1 MPAVSPPLLPIAT
14 CWWCLVILLLPAQ
27 ALTQLDA
34 NTEKASLAGQAFPQ
48 LSLDGS
54 PLNHL
59 LLDPRSGQLYVGA
72 VNHLHHLSSDLQV
85 LSSSQTGPKLDSP
98 ECLPPIVS
106 KDCPS
111 ARLTPNTNKILLLEE
126 GVAGGRRLIVCGTLF
141 QGICDKRSLGN
152 VSEILYQTSNPV
164 DTQYVAANDPRVST
178 VGVVLNQNGVGLM
191 LVGRGYT
198 SKGPSDI
205 PPITT
210 RRLASSSSPAR
221 QAFSQDEELGKL
233 VVGSY
238 SEYNNYFISAFS
250 HSDHVYF
257 LFSRRDVWHRKEYR
271 TYVSRL
277 CAGDRSFYSYVEVPL
292 ECSGGYNLAQGATLA
307 EHQGQPALFVA
318 MAAGQA
324 STPSATDRSALCVY
338 GISELDEALQRAQEL
353 CYTEG
358 GRGGDGK
365 EEAYIEYEVSSKCL
379 RLPKVPRYIEYP
391 CGGEHT
397 PSPIASAVALSAN
410 PSLTRDVQ
418 LTAVTTVTEA
428 GHTIALLG
436 DKKGWLHKVFLQPNR
451 TGMLYQSVLVDQNSP
466 VNADLLLDQSKQ
478 NVYVSMVPVSECE
491 LQTDCQSC
499 LSVRD
504 PYCGWCVLEGR
515 CLRRQDCHLESQ
527 ANHWLWSYQ
536 PASQCVT
543 VQSLKPAN
551 QSREEQTPLPTLSED
566 ESLSCSFGTL
576 PPQPA
581 VVAGTTITCQSP
593 LPELLPP
600 NPPGSG
606 RCMACV
612 GSVWPCNWCALDE
625 LCTHNSNCPKEHI
638 ISNSL
643 QTDTTYITL
652 PTQQTDTT
660 YITLPTQQTDTTYF
674 TLPTQQTDTTYITL
688 PTQQTDTTYITLP
701 TQQTDTTYIT
711 LPTQQT
717 DTTYITLPT
726 QQTDT
731 TYITLPT
738 QQTDTTYITLPT
750 QQTDTTYITLPTQQ
764 TDTTYITLPT
774 QQTDTTYITLP
785 TQQTD
790 TTYITLPTQQT
801 DTTYITLPTQQT
813 DTTYITLPTQQTD
826 TTYITLPTQQT
837 DTTYIPLP
845 TQQTDT
851 TYITLPTQ
859 QTDTTYI
866 TLPTQQTDTTYI
878 TLPTQQTDTT
888 YIPLPTQQTDTT
900 FITLPT
906 QQTDTTFI
914 TLPTQQ
920 TDTTYITLPT
930 QQTDTT
936 FITLPTQQTDTT
948 YIPLPTQ
955 QTDTTFITLP
965 TQQTDTTC
973 ITLPTQ
979 QTDTTCIT
987 LPTQQTDTT
996 YISLPTQQTVCVC
1009 ILTSVCVSST
1019 VQLYDCAVGQSDCS
1033 QCRAVSSEYGC
1044 VWCGG
1049 ESPGCVYNLSC
1060 TSPPGPVQTCP
1071 APQITQIQPVSGP
1084 VEGGVLVTIHGS
1096 NLGMHY
1102 QDIQGGVTVA
1112 GVSCQPQP
1120 QGYIISTRIVC
1131 ELKPSRQETEGPVIV
1146 TVGDSEPGQSLQT
1159 FTYQDPQL
1167 SSIIP
1172 DKGPVSGGTTLTI
1185 HGTQL
1190 LTGQRKDLTAY
1201 VGQQPCHMLVTSSD
1215 TSGSLC
1221 GPSNQTGE
1229 VSVSVLFGKA
1239 ERIVPGKRFCYME
1252 DPVITDAFPAESF
1265 YEGGRGIKVTGR
1277 NLDVVQQPMISV
1289 WVEPM
1294 ENTLVRRRRYARL
1307 SARNNQVFNSTTP
1320 KERCSVVSPTEMTCV
1335 TPGVTSHSKV
1345 MGVGF
1350 ELDNVK
1356 VAFKSVT
1363 GKPFSYFP
1371 NPVLYALNRDAP
1383 ETPYRF
1389 KPGGV
1394 IAVEGKD
1401 LTRAMTRGEVVAR
1414 LGDQRCEVKT
1424 LDSTHLYCE
1433 PPETQ
1438 PESLG
1443 DNQLPSLRVIMGK
1456 LDVDLGLVQ
1465 YDADG
1470 LPPVPLAAQVGLA
1483 VGAAVVVLVVL
1494 VIILMYRR
1502 KSKQA
1507 LRDYKK
1513 VLVQL
1518 ETLEINVGDQCRK
1531 EFTDL
1536 MTEMMDLSSDVGGPG
1551 IPLLDYKTYAERVFF
1566 PGQRGAPL
1574 SQNLDLPESRRQTV
1588 EQGLGQLNNLLNN
1601 RLFLIRFIHTLEA
1614 QQNFSQRDRGHVASL
1629 LTMALHDK
1637 LEYFTDVMKT
1647 LLGDLTQQY
1656 VAKNPKLMLRRTETV
1671 VEKMLT
1677 NWMSICLYSFLKEV
1691 AGEPLYMLYRAI
1703 KYQVDKGP
1711 VDAVTG
1717 KAKRTLNDSHLL
1729 REDIDYCSITL
1740 TVLVKNGVEV
1750 QPCPVKVLDTDTITQ
1765 VKDKILDQIYKGAP
1779 FSQRPAADSLDLE
1792 WRSGQ
1797 AGHLTLS
1804 DDDVTAIV
1812 QGRWKKLNTLQH
1824 YKVPDEAT
1832 VALIPR
1838 SAVVTG
1844 IHQVYQT
1851 GEKTPMLEGEEEE
1864 GLRLWHLVKSS
1875 EDPEIPKHRKSS
1887 MRERERAKA
1896 IPEIYLTRLL
1906 SMKGTLQK
1914 FVDDVFVAILS
1925 TKRPPPIAVR
1935 FFFDFLDDMAEKHGI
1950 DDPETVHIWK
1960 TNSLPLRFWVN
1971 ILKNPQ
1977 FVFDVQVTDSVDA
1990 VLSVIAQTFIDS
2002 CTTSEHKVGRDSPV
2016 NKLLYAREIPRY
2028 KQLVERYYSDIH
2040 SAASGCY
2047 QEMNSTLTELS
2058 GVSGDLN
2065 FLVALHELYKYINK
2079 YYDQIIMSLEEDAA
2093 GQKMQL
2099 AYRLQQVAALVENKV
2114 TDL

>member
-1 MPAVSPPLLPIAT
+1 
-14 CWWCLVILLLPAQ
+14 
-27 ALTQLDA
+27 
-34 NTEKASLAGQAFPQ
+34 
-48 LSLDGS
+48 
-54 PLNHL
+54 
-59 LLDPRSGQLYVGA
+59 
-72 VNHLHHLSSDLQV
+72 
-85 LSSSQTGPKLDSP
+85 
-98 ECLPPIVS
+98 
-106 KDCPS
+106 DCPS
-111 ARLTPNTNKILLLEE
+111 ARVTPNTNKIL
-126 GVAGGRRLIVCGTLF
+126 ARSLIVCGTLF

-152 VSEILYQTSNPV
+152 VSEVLYQTSNPV

-178 VGVVLNQNGVGLM
+178 VGVILNQKGVGLM

-210 RRLASSSSPAR
+210 RRLSPSSSPSR

-238 SEYNNYFISAFS
+238 SEYNNNFISAFN

-257 LFSRRDVWHRKEYR
+257 LFSRRDMWHKKEYR

-277 CAGDRSFYSYVEVPL
+277 CAWDRSFYSYVEVPL
-292 ECSGGYNLAQGATLA
+292 ECSGGYNLAQGASPA
-307 EHQGQPALFVA
+307 EHQGRPALFVA

-324 STPSATDRSALCVY
+324 STPTATGRSALCVY
-338 GISELDEALQRAQEL
+338 GMSELDASLQRAQEL

-358 GRGGDGK
+358 GRGRTGQ

-379 RLPKVPRYIEYP
+379 RLPKDSLKEYP

-397 PSPIASAVALSAN
+397 PSPIASAVPLSAT
-410 PSLTRDVQ
+410 PSLTRETQ
-418 LTAVTTVTEA
+418 LTAVTTATEA

-436 DKKGWLHKVFLQPNR
+436 DKKGWLHKVGYTHGSKVGYTHGRKVGYTHGRKVTPN
-451 TGMLYQSVLVDQNSP
+451 
-466 VNADLLLDQSKQ
+466 
-478 NVYVSMVPVSECE
+478 
-491 LQTDCQSC
+491 
-499 LSVRD
+499 

-515 CLRRQDCHLESQ
+515 YCTLTLFLGLLWIPISSCQGSSYSSWGLLRIPISSCQGSSYSSWGL
-527 ANHWLWSYQ
+527 LWIPTSSCQGSSYSSWGGNG
-536 PASQCVT
+536 PS
-543 VQSLKPAN
+543 
-551 QSREEQTPLPTLSED
+551 
-566 ESLSCSFGTL
+566 
-576 PPQPA
+576 
-581 VVAGTTITCQSP
+581 
-593 LPELLPP
+593 
-600 NPPGSG
+600 PPGGGPSPPGGGPSPPGGGPSPPGGGPSPPGGGPSPHGGGPSPPGGGPSPPGGGPSPPGGGPSPPGGGPSPPGGGPSPPGGGPSPPGEDLHLLGADLHHLGADLPLLGADLHHLG
-606 RCMACV
+606 R
-612 GSVWPCNWCALDE
+612 
-625 LCTHNSNCPKEHI
+625 
-638 ISNSL
+638 
-643 QTDTTYITL
+643 
-652 PTQQTDTT
+652 
-660 YITLPTQQTDTTYF
+660 
-674 TLPTQQTDTTYITL
+674 
-688 PTQQTDTTYITLP
+688 
-701 TQQTDTTYIT
+701 
-711 LPTQQT
+711 
-717 DTTYITLPT
+717 
-726 QQTDT
+726 
-731 TYITLPT
+731 
-738 QQTDTTYITLPT
+738 
-750 QQTDTTYITLPTQQ
+750 
-764 TDTTYITLPT
+764 
-774 QQTDTTYITLP
+774 
-785 TQQTD
+785 
-790 TTYITLPTQQT
+790 
-801 DTTYITLPTQQT
+801 
-813 DTTYITLPTQQTD
+813 
-826 TTYITLPTQQT
+826 
-837 DTTYIPLP
+837 
-845 TQQTDT
+845 
-851 TYITLPTQ
+851 
-859 QTDTTYI
+859 
-866 TLPTQQTDTTYI
+866 
-878 TLPTQQTDTT
+878 
-888 YIPLPTQQTDTT
+888 T
-900 FITLPT
+900 FISWGRTFPT
-906 QQTDTTFI
+906 WGRTFTTWGRTF
-914 TLPTQQ
+914 
-920 TDTTYITLPT
+920 TTWGRTFT
-930 QQTDTT
+930 SWGRTFTSWGRTFTSWGRTFTCWGRTFTCWGRTFTT
-936 FITLPTQQTDTT
+936 WGRTFPFWGRTFTT
-948 YIPLPTQ
+948 WGGPSSPGVVL
-955 QTDTTFITLP
+955 
-965 TQQTDTTC
+965 
-973 ITLPTQ
+973 
-979 QTDTTCIT
+979 
-987 LPTQQTDTT
+987 
-996 YISLPTQQTVCVC
+996 
-1009 ILTSVCVSST
+1009 ST
-1019 VQLYDCAVGQSDCS
+1019 VQLYDCSVGQSDCS
-1033 QCRAVSSEYGC
+1033 QCRAVPSDYGC

-1049 ESPGCVYNLSC
+1049 ESPGCAYHLSC
-1060 TSPPGPVQTCP
+1060 TSSPGPEDACP
-1071 APQITQIQPVSGP
+1071 PPHIIQIQPVSGP

-1112 GVSCQPQP
+1112 GVSCLVCRVL
-1120 QGYIISTRIVC
+1120 YVCVCSRIVC
-1131 ELKPSRQETEGPVIV
+1131 ELQPSKQETEGPVIV

-1167 SSIIP
+1167 TGIVP
-1172 DKGPVSGGTTLTI
+1172 DKGPVSGGTSLTVQ
-1185 HGTQL
+1185 GTRL

-1201 VGQQPCHMLVTSSD
+1201 VGQQPCYIVEEVNGTHLVCRTS
-1215 TSGSLC
+1215 
-1221 GPSNQTGE
+1221 PSNQTAE
-1229 VSVSVLFGKA
+1229 LTVRVLFGKA
-1239 ERIVPGKRFCYME
+1239 ERTVPGQVFHYME
-1252 DPVITDAFPAESF
+1252 DPVITAAS
-1265 YEGGRGIKVTGR
+1265 
-1277 NLDVVQQPMISV
+1277 
-1289 WVEPM
+1289 
-1294 ENTLVRRRRYARL
+1294 
-1307 SARNNQVFNSTTP
+1307 P
-1320 KERCSVVSPTEMTCV
+1320 KQERCRVISSFEMTCV
-1335 TPGVTSHSKV
+1335 TPSVTHDSKV
-1345 MGVGF
+1345 LGVWF

-1356 VAFKSVT
+1356 VSFESVA
-1363 GKPFSYFP
+1363 GKTFSYYP
-1371 NPVLYALNRDAP
+1371 NPELLALNRDDP
-1383 ETPYRF
+1383 DTPYRF

-1401 LTRAMTRGEVVAR
+1401 LTRAMTRDEVVAR
-1414 LGDQRCEVKT
+1414 LGDQECEVKT

-1433 PPETQ
+1433 
-1438 PESLG
+1438 
-1443 DNQLPSLRVIMGK
+1443 
-1456 LDVDLGLVQ
+1456 
-1465 YDADG
+1465 
-1470 LPPVPLAAQVGLA
+1470 
-1483 VGAAVVVLVVL
+1483 VLCVSVC
-1494 VIILMYRR
+1494 RR

-1574 SQNLDLPESRRQTV
+1574 SQNLDLPESRRRTV

-1614 QQNFSQRDRGHVASL
+1614 QQNFSQRDRGYVASL

-1647 LLGDLTQQY
+1647 LLGDLVQQY
-1656 VAKNPKLMLRRTETV
+1656 VTKNPKLMLRRTETV

-1677 NWMSICLYSFLKEV
+1677 NWMSICLYSFLKVQMCV

-1740 TVLVKNGVEV
+1740 TVMVKSGVEV

-1824 YKVPDEAT
+1824 YKVPDGAT

-1838 SAVVTG
+1838 SAAVVG

-1851 GEKTPMLEGEEEE
+1851 GEKTPMLDGEGEE
-1864 GLRLWHLVKSS
+1864 GLRLWHLVKSN
-1875 EDPEIPKHRKSS
+1875 EEPEMPKHRKSS

-1914 FVDDVFVAILS
+1914 FVDDVFVAILN

-2028 KQLVERYYSDIH
+2028 KQLSFGSD
-2040 SAASGCY
+2040 
-2047 QEMNSTLTELS
+2047 MNS
-2058 GVSGDLN
+2058 
-2065 FLVALHELYKYINK
+2065 LVALLELYKYINK
-2079 YYDQIIMSLEEDAA
+2079 YYDQIIASLEEDAA

>member
-1 MPAVSPPLLPIAT
+1 MPTASPPLLSIAT
-14 CWWCLVILLLPAQ
+14 CWWCLVLLLPPQ
-27 ALTQLDA
+27 ALTQLHP
-34 NTEKASLAGQAFPQ
+34 NPGRTSPAGQTFPQ

-59 LLDPRSGQLYVGA
+59 LLDPSSGQLYIGA
-72 VNHLHHLSSDLQV
+72 VNHLYHLSPELQV
-85 LSSSQTGPKLDSP
+85 LSSSQTGPRLDSA
-98 ECLPPIVS
+98 ECLPPIIP
-106 KDCPS
+106 KECHS
-111 ARLTPNTNKILLLEE
+111 ASMTPNTNKILLLEE
-126 GVAGGRRLIVCGTLF
+126 GVAGGRSLIVCGTLF

-152 VSEILYQTSNPV
+152 VSEVLYQTSNPV

-178 VGVVLNQNGVGLM
+178 VAVVLIQKGVGLM

-210 RRLASSSSPAR
+210 RRLVPISSPAR

-238 SEYNNYFISAFS
+238 SEYNNYFISAFT
-250 HSDHVYF
+250 HNDHVYF
-257 LFSRRDVWHRKEYR
+257 LFSRRDMWNSKEYR

-292 ECSGGYNLAQGATLA
+292 ECSGGYNLAQAASLA
-307 EHQGQPALFVA
+307 EHQGQSALYIA

-324 STPSATDRSALCVY
+324 STPIATGRSALCVY
-338 GISELDEALQRAQEL
+338 GMSELDEALQRAQEL
-353 CYTEG
+353 CYTEAG
-358 GRGGDGK
+358 KGSEGR

-379 RLPKVPRYIEYP
+379 RLPKVSLKDYP

-397 PSPIASAVALSAN
+397 PSPIASAVPLSAS

-418 LTAVTTVTEA
+418 LTAVTTTTEA

-436 DKKGWLHKVFLQPNR
+436 DKKGWLHKVFLQPNN
-451 TGMLYQSVLVDQNSP
+451 TGSLYQSVLVDEDSP
-466 VNADLLLDQSKQ
+466 VNADLLLDRSKQ
-478 NVYVSMVPVSECE
+478 NVYVLTNHKVSMLPVSECE
-491 LQTDCQSC
+491 LQPDCQSC
-499 LSVRD
+499 LSFGD

-515 CLRRQDCHLESQ
+515 CTRRLQCSRQSQ

-536 PASQCVT
+536 PANQPSFQCVT
-543 VQSLKPAN
+543 VQSLTPAN
-551 QSREEQTPLPTLSED
+551 HSREEQTQVILTVAQLPTLSD
-566 ESLSCSFGTL
+566 EEPLSCSFGTL

-581 VVAGTTITCQSP
+581 VVTGTTITCQSP
-593 LPELLPP
+593 QPQLLPP
-600 NPPGSG
+600 SPPGSDHVSLRVSVMFGDVTISASNITFYDCTAVG
-606 RCMACV
+606 RLNISSPCMACV

-625 LCTHNSNCPKEHI
+625 LCFHGNICPKQHI
-638 ISNSL
+638 IYNNLEEDLKPQGPEACPCVWAL
-643 QTDTTYITL
+643 QSSPLVPLGHLFPLALLGRNLDMFQGEEPYSCVVVIEEEEIKLNATLKNDQKTQTYI
-652 PTQQTDTT
+652 
-660 YITLPTQQTDTTYF
+660 F
-674 TLPTQQTDTTYITL
+674 TCSPHKFQY
-688 PTQQTDTTYITLP
+688 
-701 TQQTDTTYIT
+701 
-711 LPTQQT
+711 
-717 DTTYITLPT
+717 
-726 QQTDT
+726 
-731 TYITLPT
+731 
-738 QQTDTTYITLPT
+738 
-750 QQTDTTYITLPTQQ
+750 
-764 TDTTYITLPT
+764 
-774 QQTDTTYITLP
+774 
-785 TQQTD
+785 
-790 TTYITLPTQQT
+790 
-801 DTTYITLPTQQT
+801 
-813 DTTYITLPTQQTD
+813 
-826 TTYITLPTQQT
+826 
-837 DTTYIPLP
+837 PLKQLVYSAP
-845 TQQTDT
+845 VFLQRGSNRIDSAPN
-851 TYITLPTQ
+851 LR
-859 QTDTTYI
+859 
-866 TLPTQQTDTTYI
+866 L
-878 TLPTQQTDTT
+878 
-888 YIPLPTQQTDTT
+888 
-900 FITLPT
+900 
-906 QQTDTTFI
+906 
-914 TLPTQQ
+914 
-920 TDTTYITLPT
+920 
-930 QQTDTT
+930 
-936 FITLPTQQTDTT
+936 
-948 YIPLPTQ
+948 
-955 QTDTTFITLP
+955 
-965 TQQTDTTC
+965 
-973 ITLPTQ
+973 
-979 QTDTTCIT
+979 
-987 LPTQQTDTT
+987 
-996 YISLPTQQTVCVC
+996 
-1009 ILTSVCVSST
+1009 
-1019 VQLYDCAVGQSDCS
+1019 QLYDCAVGQSDCS

-1060 TSPPGPVQTCP
+1060 SSSPGPAHTCP
-1071 APQITQIQPVSGP
+1071 PPHITQIQPVSGP

-1096 NLGMHY
+1096 NLGMHF
-1102 QDIQGGVTVA
+1102 QDIQGGVAVA
-1112 GVSCQPQP
+1112 GVRCLPQP

-1131 ELKPSRQETEGPVIV
+1131 ELQPSNQETEGPVRV
-1146 TVGDSEPGQSLQT
+1146 TVEDSPPGQSLQT

-1167 SSIIP
+1167 SSIVP
-1172 DKGPVSGGTTLTI
+1172 NKGPISGGTRLTVS
-1185 HGTQL
+1185 GTKL

-1201 VGQQPCHMLVTSSD
+1201 VGQQPCHIVEEVSEKHLVCRT
-1215 TSGSLC
+1215 
-1221 GPSNQTGE
+1221 GPSNLTAE
-1229 VSVSVLFGKA
+1229 VTVRVLFGKA
-1239 ERIVPGKRFCYME
+1239 ERSIPGTRFHYTE
-1252 DPVITDAFPAESF
+1252 DPVITAAFPAESF
-1265 YEGGRGIKVTGR
+1265 FEGGRGIKVSGR

-1289 WVEPM
+1289 WVEPI
-1294 ENTLVRRRRYARL
+1294 ENVLFRRKRYSRI
-1307 SARNNQVFNSTTP
+1307 NNQLVVFNSTVP
-1320 KERCSVVSPTEMTCV
+1320 KKQERCIVVSSSEMTCV
-1335 TPGVTSHSKV
+1335 TPGVTPGSKV
-1345 MGVGF
+1345 MGMWF

-1356 VAFKSVT
+1356 VPFESVT
-1363 GKPFSYFP
+1363 GKPFLYYP
-1371 NPVLYALNRDAP
+1371 NPELYPLNRDDP

-1389 KPGGV
+1389 KPGPGGV
-1394 IAVEGKD
+1394 ISVQGKD

-1414 LGDQRCEVKT
+1414 LGNQKCEVKT
-1424 LDSTHLYCE
+1424 MDSTHLYCE

-1443 DNQLPSLRVIMGK
+1443 DGQLPSLRVIMGK
-1456 LDVDLGLVQ
+1456 LDMDLGMVQ
-1465 YDADG
+1465 YDADT
-1470 LPPVPLAAQVGLA
+1470 PPPLAALVGGA
-1483 VGAAVVVLVVL
+1483 VGAVLLVLLVVVV
-1494 VIILMYRR
+1494 ILMYRR

-1507 LRDYKK
+1507 LKDYKK

-1574 SQNLDLPESRRQTV
+1574 SQNLDLPESRRPTV

-1614 QQNFSQRDRGHVASL
+1614 QQNFSQRDRGYVASL

-1711 VDAVTG
+1711 VDYVTG

-1729 REDIDYCSITL
+1729 REDIDYSSITL
-1740 TVLVKNGVEV
+1740 IVLVKNGVEV
-1750 QPCPVKVLDTDTITQ
+1750 QPCPVRVLDTDTITQ

-1779 FSQRPAADSLDLE
+1779 FSQRPAAASLDLE

-1838 SAVVTG
+1838 SAVAMG

-1875 EDPEIPKHRKSS
+1875 EDSEMPKHRKSS

-1925 TKRPPPIAVR
+1925 TKRPAPIAVR

-2058 GVSGDLN
+2058 GSFASEMN
-2065 FLVALHELYKYINK
+2065 SLVALHELYKYINK

>member
-1 MPAVSPPLLPIAT
+1 MPVVSPSLLPIAT
-14 CWWCLVILLLPAQ
+14 SWWCLVLLLLP
-27 ALTQLDA
+27 TQLQTHPLLVSDPG
-34 NTEKASLAGQAFPQ
+34 KASIGGQDFPQ

-59 LLDPRSGQLYVGA
+59 LLDPRSGQLYIGA
-72 VNHLHHLSSDLQV
+72 VNHLYHLSPDLQV

-106 KDCPS
+106 GDCLS

-126 GVAGGRRLIVCGTLF
+126 GVAEARRLIVCGTLF

-210 RRLASSSSPAR
+210 RRLASSSSPPR

-238 SEYNNYFISAFS
+238 SEYNNGFISTFI
-250 HSDHVYF
+250 HRNFVYF
-257 LFSRRDVWHRKEYR
+257 LFSRRDVKHRKEYR

-292 ECSGGYNLAQGATLA
+292 ECSGGYNLAQGASLA
-307 EHQGQPALFVA
+307 EHQGQPVLFVA
-318 MAAGQA
+318 MATGQA
-324 STPSATDRSALCVY
+324 STPTASDRSALCVY
-338 GISELDEALQRAQEL
+338 GLWELDEALQRAQEL

-358 GRGGDGK
+358 GQDGEGK

-379 RLPKVPRYIEYP
+379 TLPKDSLKEYP

-397 PSPIASAVALSAN
+397 PSPIASAVPLIAT
-410 PSLTRDVQ
+410 PSLTWEVQ
-418 LTAVTTVTEA
+418 LTAVATVTEA
-428 GHTIALLG
+428 GHTITLLG
-436 DKKGWLHKVFLQPNR
+436 DRKGWIHKVFLQPNR
-451 TGMLYQSVLVDQNSP
+451 TGAIYQSVLVDRNSP

-478 NVYVSMVPVSECE
+478 NVYVLTDSKVSMVPVSECE

-499 LSVRD
+499 LSVGD
-504 PYCGWCVLEGR
+504 PYCGWCILEGR
-515 CLRRQDCHLESQ
+515 CLRRQDCHRESQ
-527 ANHWLWSYQ
+527 ANQWLWSYQ
-536 PASQCVT
+536 PSSQCVT
-543 VQSLKPAN
+543 VQSITPAN
-551 QSREEQTPLPTLSED
+551 QSRDEQTQVSLTVAQLPSLSED

-576 PPQPA
+576 PRQPA
-581 VVAGTTITCQSP
+581 VVMGTTITCQTP
-593 LPELLPP
+593 QPQLLPP
-600 NPPGSG
+600 STPGSDHMSLSVSVMFGNVTVTASKMTFYDCRAVG
-606 RCMACV
+606 RLNSTSPCMACV

-625 LCTHNSNCPKEHI
+625 LCTHDNSCPKQHI
-638 ISNSL
+638 IYNSL
-643 QTDTTYITL
+643 AEQQMPRGPDSCPCLWALKTSPLVPMGFLSPLALLGRNLDMFQGEEPYTCVVVVDGEELKLNATLKKDPETQTYTFTCSAHKFQYPL
-652 PTQQTDTT
+652 KQ
-660 YITLPTQQTDTTYF
+660 LEYF
-674 TLPTQQTDTTYITL
+674 APIFLQRGFYRIDSAPNL
-688 PTQQTDTTYITLP
+688 RL
-701 TQQTDTTYIT
+701 
-711 LPTQQT
+711 
-717 DTTYITLPT
+717 
-726 QQTDT
+726 
-731 TYITLPT
+731 
-738 QQTDTTYITLPT
+738 
-750 QQTDTTYITLPTQQ
+750 
-764 TDTTYITLPT
+764 
-774 QQTDTTYITLP
+774 
-785 TQQTD
+785 
-790 TTYITLPTQQT
+790 
-801 DTTYITLPTQQT
+801 
-813 DTTYITLPTQQTD
+813 
-826 TTYITLPTQQT
+826 
-837 DTTYIPLP
+837 
-845 TQQTDT
+845 
-851 TYITLPTQ
+851 
-859 QTDTTYI
+859 
-866 TLPTQQTDTTYI
+866 
-878 TLPTQQTDTT
+878 
-888 YIPLPTQQTDTT
+888 
-900 FITLPT
+900 
-906 QQTDTTFI
+906 
-914 TLPTQQ
+914 
-920 TDTTYITLPT
+920 
-930 QQTDTT
+930 
-936 FITLPTQQTDTT
+936 
-948 YIPLPTQ
+948 
-955 QTDTTFITLP
+955 
-965 TQQTDTTC
+965 
-973 ITLPTQ
+973 
-979 QTDTTCIT
+979 
-987 LPTQQTDTT
+987 
-996 YISLPTQQTVCVC
+996 
-1009 ILTSVCVSST
+1009 
-1019 VQLYDCAVGQSDCS
+1019 QLYDCAVGQSDCS

-1049 ESPGCVYNLSC
+1049 GTPGCVYNLSC
-1060 TSPPGPVQTCP
+1060 TSPPVYTCP
-1071 APQITQIQPVSGP
+1071 PPQITQIQPLNGP
-1084 VEGGVLVTIHGS
+1084 VEGGVMLTIHGS

-1102 QDIQGGVTVA
+1102 QDIQRGVTVA
-1112 GVSCQPQP
+1112 GVNCLPQP

-1131 ELKPSRQETEGPVIV
+1131 ELQPNGQETAGPVMV
-1146 TVGDSEPGQSLQT
+1146 TVGNSQPGQSLQI
-1159 FTYQDPQL
+1159 FTYQNPQL
-1167 SSIIP
+1167 STIVP

-1185 HGTQL
+1185 HGTKI
-1190 LTGQRKDLTAY
+1190 LTGQKKDLTAY
-1201 VGQQPCHMLVTSSD
+1201 VGHQPCHIGEEVSETHLVCRTS
-1215 TSGSLC
+1215 
-1221 GPSNQTGE
+1221 PSNQMAD
-1229 VSVSVLFGKA
+1229 VSVRVLFGKA
-1239 ERIVPGKRFCYME
+1239 ERTVPGQWFHYMA
-1252 DPVITDAFPAESF
+1252 DPVITSAVPAESF
-1265 YEGGRGIKVTGR
+1265 YKGGRGIKVTGL

-1289 WVEPM
+1289 WEVPM
-1294 ENTLVRRRRYARL
+1294 ENKPVRRRHTRH
-1307 SARNNQVFNSTTP
+1307 SINQVVVFNSTVP
-1320 KERCSVVSPTEMTCV
+1320 KKQERCSVVSPSEMTCV
-1335 TPGVTSHSKV
+1335 TPGVTPGFQVK
-1345 MGVGF
+1345 GVWF

-1356 VAFKSVT
+1356 VAFESVT
-1363 GKPFSYFP
+1363 GKPFSYYP
-1371 NPVLYALNRDAP
+1371 NPVLYPLNRDDP
-1383 ETPYRF
+1383 ETPYLF

-1401 LTRAMTRGEVVAR
+1401 LTRAMTRAEVVAR
-1414 LGDQRCEVKT
+1414 LGDQKCEVKT
-1424 LDSTHLYCE
+1424 LDNTHLYCE

-1438 PESLG
+1438 PESQG
-1443 DNQLPSLRVIMGK
+1443 ESHLPSLRVIMGK
-1456 LDVDLGLVQ
+1456 VDIDLGLVQ
-1465 YDADG
+1465 YDPG
-1470 LPPVPLAAQVGLA
+1470 VVVLVPLAAQVGLG
-1483 VGAAVVVLVVL
+1483 VGAVLVVLMVL

-1588 EQGLGQLNNLLNN
+1588 EQGLGQLNTLLNN

-1614 QQNFSQRDRGHVASL
+1614 QQNFSQRDRGYVASL

-1729 REDIDYCSITL
+1729 REDIDYTSITL

-1812 QGRWKKLNTLQH
+1812 QGRWRKLNTLQH

-1838 SAVVTG
+1838 SAVVMG

-1864 GLRLWHLVKSS
+1864 GQRLWHLVKSS
-1875 EDPEIPKHRKSS
+1875 EDPEMPKHRKSS

-1914 FVDDVFVAILS
+1914 FVDDVFLAILS

-2058 GVSGDLN
+2058 GSFASEMN
-2065 FLVALHELYKYINK
+2065 NLVALHELYKYINK
-2079 YYDQIIMSLEEDAA
+2079 YYDQVIMSLEEDSA

-2099 AYRLQQVAALVENKV
+2099 AYRLQQVAALVENKEEELIPRLNQIRV
-2114 TDL
+2114 SNNVRGSEYDSNTHHLIYSDLDMCPQ